1 MYFSTLL
8 VGLMFNISPLHLIN
22 LKRVAYGV
30 RDVAASPA
38 VNTGTAAAAAAGG
51 RAAIEEIVDR
61 WLGARTTAPQPA
73 PAAPPLSS
81 YTQLEPPPPQA
92 EKRES
97 KPVGFVCEE
106 DVRAAVLANSKIVIG
121 KKTIITPSARE
132 IAEAN
137 DVFVVAD

>member
-73 PAAPPLSS
+73 PAAPAAPASREKGIKTCWVRLRRGCSCRCAR
-81 YTQLEPPPPQA
+81 QL
-92 EKRES
+92 
-97 KPVGFVCEE
+97 
-106 DVRAAVLANSKIVIG
+106 
-121 KKTIITPSARE
+121 
-132 IAEAN
+132 
-137 DVFVVAD
+137 